1 MKERFCI
8 DFNLDRFADSYKD
21 KFALY
26 KEAGFNRISLA
37 GSGYKGFMPTER
49 IIQFVKDANEA
60 GLKVDNYHP
69 YFADNK
75 YLWYNCPE
83 RQGVIDNH
91 LEAIKACGEAG
102 IDSIVIHPTSGPN
115 NLLVSGLGLDAFEQF
130 VEAGEKYN
138 VVICIENL
146 RTHVFHEFLFKNIH
160 SPYLGT
166 CHDTGH
172 EFAYN
177 KGMEFP
183 RKYGPLTFTHI
194 HDNDGFGDLHHL
206 PGDNDLNFKAVAR
219 MYKEIGYEGPLHL
232 EAGVKEENYN
242 GMDMLSY
249 LKEAYQRLINVFGE

>member
-8 DFNLDRFADSYKD
+8 DFNLHRSADNYKE
-21 KFALY
+21 KFVFY

-37 GSGYKGFMPTER
+37 GSGFKGFMEPER
-49 IIQFVKDANEA
+49 IVCFAKDANEA

-83 RQGVIDNH
+83 RQEVINNN
-91 LEAIKACGEAG
+91 LKAIKACGEAG

-130 VEAGEKYN
+130 VAAGEKYN
-138 VVICIENL
+138 VIICIENL
-146 RTHVFHEFLFKNIH
+146 RTHVHIEFLFNNIS
-160 SPYLGT
+160 SPYLALV
-166 CHDTGH
+166 HDTGH
-172 EFAYN
+172 EFAFN

-183 RKYGPLTFTHI
+183 KKYGRLAFTHI
-194 HDNDGFGDLHHL
+194 HDNDGFDDLHHL
-206 PGDNDLNFKAVAR
+206 PGDNDLNFARVAA

-232 EAGVKEENYN
+232 ESGVKDENYN
-242 GMDMLSY
+242 GMDMPSF
-249 LKEAYQRLINVFGE
+249 LKEAYQRLVNVFGE